1 MSQELGRGLQSLASL
16 KPHHLP
22 RPVSPLF
29 TADWGLLSWAEHST
43 PSPPPGKHRVIRM
56 ACFEQNMFLP
66 MRKGPRIT
74 KLERKGVTVA
84 KETELSPTS
93 SLILAHKEAACQ
105 CAPPPPHPST
115 APSSSVVV
123 TVQTLLGHSDSAALV
138 PGITHCPWGI
148 EPSFS
153 KTPSPQ
159 AYPRGPVS
167 LLSTTADAGA
177 DLPPS
182 PASRWSAGVPRSGVY
197 LPPGVPQTVC
207 SAVFFCEERSRRGSC
222 T

>member
-29 TADWGLLSWAEHST
+29 TADWALLSWVEHST
-43 PSPPPGKHRVIRM
+43 PSPPPGKHRIRM
-56 ACFEQNMFLP
+56 ACFEQNIFLP

-93 SLILAHKEAACQ
+93 SLILTHRRKHANV
-105 CAPPPPHPST
+105 PSPT
-115 APSSSVVV
+115 TSQHCSEQLS
-123 TVQTLLGHSDSAALV
+123 
-138 PGITHCPWGI
+138 GITHCPWGI

-159 AYPRGPVS
+159 AYPQGPVS
-167 LLSTTADAGA
+167 LQRTTADAGA
-177 DLPPS
+177 ELPPS
-182 PASRWSAGVPRSGVY
+182 PATRGSAGVPRSGVY
-197 LPPGVPQTVC
+197 LLPGVPQTVC